1 MRFPVWPMPRI
12 HLWFGPNR
20 ILPEPG
26 ETMTMDDQKKL
37 TSYTCTVNPKQV
49 AQIHRD
55 LEARGFSIDTVPYAH
70 FRARRDKLNLVAYE
84 SGKLVVQGKG
94 TEDLVQFYLE
104 PEVLGQAALGYEHV
118 LDPEFYETRIG
129 VDESGKGDYFG
140 PLVTAGVRV
149 DATVV
154 ELWRNGG
161 IQDSKRIKS
170 AKRIDQLV
178 RLIDTTPGAVAK
190 RVVVGNR
197 AYNRLHKKMRNVN
210 NLLGWAHARAIEDVL
225 GVAEAP
231 KAISDQFGDPAIIKR
246 SLMQRGRSIE
256 LIQRTKAESDLAV
269 AAASI
274 VARGEFVRR
283 LGMMEAKW
291 GVKFPPGASL
301 QVRVAA
307 VEFVKRHG
315 AEDLVEVAKVHFR
328 TTDQVLAEA
337 GIEEWKWEA
346 IRKEWNRRLEGNT

>member
-1 MRFPVWPMPRI
+1 M
-12 HLWFGPNR
+12 
-20 ILPEPG
+20 E
-26 ETMTMDDQKKL
+26 EKKAL
-37 TSYTCTVNPKQV
+37 TSYTCTVNAGQI
-49 AQIHRD
+49 AQIRRD
-55 LEARGFSIDTVPYAH
+55 LEARGFSFDTVPYAH
-70 FRARRDKLNLVAYE
+70 YRARKEKVNLVAYE
-84 SGKLVVQGKG
+84 SGKLVVQGQG
-94 TEDLVQFYLE
+94 TQDLVQFYLE
-104 PEVLGQAALGYEHV
+104 PEVLGEARLGYEHL

-140 PLVTAGVRV
+140 PLVTAGVLV

-178 RLIDTTPGAVAK
+178 RLIQSTNGAVAK

-225 GVAEAP
+225 GVADAP

-246 SLMQRGRSIE
+246 SLMQRGKKIE
-256 LIQRTKAESDLAV
+256 LIQRTKAESDMAV

-274 VARGEFVRR
+274 IARGEFVQR
-283 LGMMEAKW
+283 LEQMEKKW
-291 GVKFPPGASL
+291 DTRFPPGASR
-301 QVRVAA
+301 QVREAA
-307 VEFVKRHG
+307 VEFVKKHG
-315 AEDLVEVAKVHFR
+315 AEDLVEVAKIHFR
-328 TTDQVLAEA
+328 TTEQVLQEA
-337 GIEEWKWEA
+337 GIEEWKWES
-346 IRKEWNRRLEGNT
+346 IRQEWNRRMEGNG